1 MGKNLFVESCTFK
14 WNLFRRVEQQAE
26 EHLTLWTHLLW
37 YFKGK
42 VVNFYLQCLWCK
54 FLQVLWETSFSI
66 KVWSY
71 GPVDP
76 PGKPVKCPLC
86 YWGKCLWVSTCTEV
100 SASPPGGGL
109 ILDKVFR
116 DLALVV
122 TSRWAGGRGGSND
135 EEIDIMAD
143 WRLLQWHDNTT

>member
-26 EHLTLWTHLLW
+26 EHLTLWTQLLW

-86 YWGKCLWVSTCTEV
+86 YWGKCLWVSPCTEV